1 MGIRDTR
8 MMAKA
13 LTQRWPIKP
22 EYREAIIRKLIQVVA
37 NPQSKPREVTAAARA
52 LLAAEAQNQSDEHKV
67 IDGQLT
73 AGNFDMARIAADL
86 GIEPSLIIDGT
97 VEESRDSDSTSLVQV
112 RAEDNTGRS

>member
-1 MGIRDTR
+1 

-13 LTQRWPIKP
+13 IEQRWPIKP

-37 NPQSKPREVTAAARA
+37 NPQSKPREITAAARA
-52 LLAAEAQNQSDEHKV
+52 LLAAEAQNQADEHKV

-73 AGNFDMARIAADL
+73 NGNFDMARIAADL
-86 GIEPSLIIDGT
+86 GVELSLIVDGT
-97 VEESRDSDSTSLVQV
+97 VEKSGSADSTSLVQV